1 MRWQNRSR
9 QDAIETRQRTANA
22 ANRDARIEPKPEEQ
36 VESPEE
42 IMLKK
47 LGLKT
52 DMISGD
58 YLYLKDINEF
68 EDIQMYATVLEGS
81 KPSHTYDEYEKQ
93 IESTTISRRTRN
105 ATILHAH
112 TTTMRPI
119 LIKVTN

>member
-1 MRWQNRSR
+1 
-9 QDAIETRQRTANA
+9 
-22 ANRDARIEPKPEEQ
+22 
-36 VESPEE
+36 
-42 IMLKK
+42 MLKK

-93 IESTTISRRTRN
+93 IERYLLPFADLIAPGAVKPYCLQYDDISKNEKCHNSACSYNYNEVGLSMCSREYEAALYT
-105 ATILHAH
+105 
-112 TTTMRPI
+112 
-119 LIKVTN
+119 